1 MFVSSGS
8 PFLARFLFLA
18 LFSALLPHFAWGAG
32 DSAMADLPTVRFSPR
47 IRAQVWDPRAL
58 TALRTEVLE
67 PFWSEALVV
76 DAQDMNHA
84 PRVVATAEHHVMLS
98 RGDRAYALGTDT
110 QPLDQTAV
118 RVKPLWRLFRNAR
131 PLKDPVTQQVLGY
144 EAHYLGKAVL
154 QQSESQTFEA
164 GPDGRMLAVTVPA
177 RIEIVNSK
185 EEVRVGDRLLPEPER
200 TYLNMVPRSPDRAV
214 EGRIVSMYGS
224 AVVNAGQNQVVSLNL
239 GRRDGL
245 KAGHVLNILK
255 AGAQLQAQPDNPTLM
270 KLPDEPNGWLLVFQT
285 FEQLSYGLVLDTV
298 DGVRVGDRLVGD
310 PHARSRVN

>member
-1 MFVSSGS
+1 
-8 PFLARFLFLA
+8 
-18 LFSALLPHFAWGAG
+18 
-32 DSAMADLPTVRFSPR
+32 
-47 IRAQVWDPRAL
+47 
-58 TALRTEVLE
+58 LRTQVLE
-67 PFWSEALVV
+67 PFLSEALVV
-76 DAQDMNHA
+76 DAQDMDQA

-98 RGDRAYALGTDT
+98 RGDRAYALGTDS
-110 QPLDQTAV
+110 QPLDQSAV
-118 RVKPLWRLFRNAR
+118 RAKPLWRLFRNAR

-154 QQSESQTFEA
+154 QKSESQTFEV

-200 TYLNMVPRSPDRAV
+200 AYLNMVPRSPDRAMA
-214 EGRIVSMYGS
+214 GRIVSMYGS

-255 AGAQLQAQPDNPTLM
+255 AGAQLNAQPHNPTLM
-270 KLPDEPNGWLLVFQT
+270 KLPDEPNGWLLIFQT

-298 DGVRVGDRLVGD
+298 DGVRVGDRIVGD
-310 PHARSRVN
+310 PHARNRIN

>member
-1 MFVSSGS
+1 M
-8 PFLARFLFLA
+8 
-18 LFSALLPHFAWGAG
+18 
-32 DSAMADLPTVRFSPR
+32 D
-47 IRAQVWDPRAL
+47 
-58 TALRTEVLE
+58 
-67 PFWSEALVV
+67 
-76 DAQDMNHA
+76 HA
-84 PRVVATAEHHVMLS
+84 PRVVATSDHHVMLS
-98 RGDRAYALGTDT
+98 RGDRAYALGTDSL
-110 QPLDQTAV
+110 PLDQTAV
-118 RVKPLWRLFRNAR
+118 RAKPLWRLFRNAR
-131 PLKDPVTQQVLGY
+131 PLKDPITQQVLGY

-185 EEVRVGDRLLPEPER
+185 EEVRVGDLLLPEPER

-255 AGAQLQAQPDNPTLM
+255 AGAQLQSPTLM
-270 KLPDEPNGWLLVFQT
+270 KLPDEPNGLLLVFQT
-285 FEQLSYGLVLDTV
+285 YEQLSYGLVLNTV
-298 DGVRVGDRLVGD
+298 DGVRVGDRLLGD
-310 PHARSRVN
+310 PHNRSRVN